1 MKAGD
6 IGKFPVSCFLM
17 SGTRKVSCNTTL
29 EWVLNDYFGSMEVK
43 AQTAHLRSLPYG
55 SDEYKEY
62 KKTMFAATISCAC
75 NEVRLTES
83 VIYRNPLLCIDIDLK
98 DNQSLAD
105 QTYRTSFM
113 NSLFRNK
120 CIYAVGTSCSGKGIY
135 AIILLSS
142 NTDKED
148 FIAAFNS
155 VEDDMKKADIK
166 LDAACKDITRLRIA
180 CSDPILIKS
189 TDEDVEP
196 YTRRLKPEI
205 QEVVHAPMS
214 SRIRGTSKHDIFL
227 AVFEMLLQSGF
238 SADNYFDWLTA
249 AFALHAVPGGHDLFQ
264 RLSEQS
270 SDYKGPSDVNQK
282 WTSTSNS
289 RFTCDSAY
297 AFFFSKAKQLIGDD
311 YMSRA
316 IGYCNKCHLKKNNS
330 LNVIQ
335 R

>member
-6 IGKFPVSCFLM
+6 IGKFPVSWFEK
-17 SGTRKVSCNTTL
+17 SKTRDVTFNTTL
-29 EWVLNDYFGSMEVK
+29 ECVLTYFGSEAVK
-43 AQTAHLRSLPYG
+43 AQTEYLRSL
-55 SDEYKEY
+55 DYKSEAY
-62 KKTMFAATISCAC
+62 EEFKKQMYAATISCQC
-75 NEVRLTES
+75 NPIRLTDK
-83 VIYRNPLLCIDIDLK
+83 VTARNPLLCIDIDLK
-98 DNQSLAD
+98 DNPYLAD
-105 QTYRTSFM
+105 ESSRTSFM
-113 NSLFRNK
+113 HSLFSQK
-120 CIYAVGTSCSGKGIY
+120 SVYAVGTSCSGKGVY
-135 AIILLSS
+135 AIVLLSS
-142 NTDKED
+142 NTDRDD
-148 FIAAFNS
+148 FIAAFKS
-155 VEDDMKKADIK
+155 IEERMKSRGVVIDT
-166 LDAACKDITRLRIA
+166 ACKDITRLRIA

-189 TDEDVEP
+189 PDEDVEAFSG
-196 YTRRLKPEI
+196 RLKAEI
-205 QEVVHAPMS
+205 REVSHAPMS
-214 SRIRGTSKHDIFL
+214 SKIRGTSKHDVFL

-238 SADNYFDWLTA
+238 TADNYFDWLTA

-282 WTSTSNS
+282 WTSTSDS

-297 AFFFSKAKQLIGDD
+297 AYFFSKAKQLIGDD